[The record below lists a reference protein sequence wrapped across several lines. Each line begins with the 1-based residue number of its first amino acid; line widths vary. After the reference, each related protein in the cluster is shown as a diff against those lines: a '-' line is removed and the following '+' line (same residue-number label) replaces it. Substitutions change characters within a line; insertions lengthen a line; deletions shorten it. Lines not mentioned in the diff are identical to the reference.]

1 MTTNGMLKLVLL
13 SLAIFIGLAAFDYY
27 VMPPTAPVAWG
38 NDPQPIWQVETE
50 FLLRALENIS
60 AMIVLGAV
68 LLAAAFYIRRW
79 LRLGA
84 QS

>member
-1 MTTNGMLKLVLL
+1 MNGMLKLMLL
-13 SLAIFIGLAAFDYY
+13 SLAVFIGLSALDYY

-38 NDPQPIWQVETE
+38 NDAQPLWQVEAA

-60 AMIVLGAV
+60 AMIVLGII
-68 LLAAAFYIRRW
+68 LLGTAFHIRRG
-79 LRLGA
+79 LRPGA

>member
-1 MTTNGMLKLVLL
+1 MNGMLKLMLL
-13 SLAIFIGLAAFDYY
+13 SLAVFVGLAALDYY

-38 NDPQPIWQVETE
+38 NDPQPLWQVEAA

-60 AMIVLGAV
+60 AMIVLGIV
-68 LLAAAFYIRRW
+68 LLGAAFYIRRW